1 MSQHSNPLE
10 LILSLSLPST
20 MREREGRK
28 REIPLFFNHVCYA
41 MV

>member
-1 MSQHSNPLE
+1 MNNDAE
-10 LILSLSLPST
+10 
-20 MREREGRK
+20 ERGRK